1 MKLCRVCSAQTVFYV
16 EKNGFEVDRCPACGF
31 GQVDVS
37 PDVLASFYDKDYFN
51 GDKASFAQQ
60 ENEIISIARRRWIEH
75 ELKSLAGRG
84 HLRVLEIGPGLGGPI
99 AGYFERE
106 RPADKYAA
114 VEFSDYAAEKLRARG
129 LQVWTGRIVDA
140 EIQESCRGQ
149 YDFVFGT
156 EVIEHDLDPHGF
168 LQAVQSTLKPGGR
181 AAFTTGNLD
190 GRMSRRHKGDWY
202 YLDPPAHVSYYTPR
216 SAARAMA
223 AAGFRNFRVMR
234 YGFRHLE
241 VAEKVPAFLRGAL
254 LWATDV
260 ANVSTGMTISAE
272 RPE

>member
-1 MKLCRVCSAQTVFYV
+1 MKVCRVCSAQTVFYV

-37 PDVLASFYDKDYFN
+37 PDVLASFYDKNYFN
-51 GDKASFAQQ
+51 GDKARFSQQ
-60 ENEIISIARRRWIEH
+60 ENDPLDIAHRRWIEN
-75 ELKSLAGRG
+75 ELKVFADRG
-84 HLRVLEIGPGLGGPI
+84 PLSVLEIGPGLGGPI

-114 VEFSDYAAEKLRARG
+114 VEFSDYAAERLRARG
-129 LQVWTGRIVDA
+129 LEIWTGRVVDP
-140 EIQESCRGQ
+140 EILDACRGK

-168 LQAVQSTLKPGGR
+168 LQAVQSMLKPCGK

-190 GRMSRRHKGDWY
+190 GRMSRRGKGDWY

-223 AAGFRNFRVMR
+223 DAGFIHFRVKR

-241 VAEKVPAFLRGAL
+241 VAEKAPEFLRGAL

-260 ANVSTGMTISAE
+260 ANISTGMTISAE
-272 RPE
+272 RPQ